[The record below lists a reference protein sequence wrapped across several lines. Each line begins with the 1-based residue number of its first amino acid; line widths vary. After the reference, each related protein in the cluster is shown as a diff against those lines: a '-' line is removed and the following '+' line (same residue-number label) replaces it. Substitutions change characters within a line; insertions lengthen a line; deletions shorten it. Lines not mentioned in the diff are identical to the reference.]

1 MSPHKKPVWQHRESD
16 QTNVA
21 KFMTYV
27 NKQLGLSL
35 KTYNDLYSWSVGDAT
50 FQDFWRAA
58 YQWLELSPPGSKPV
72 GPMLADE
79 HSATTPLFPPPT
91 FFAHDSLNIA
101 ELLLRDGK
109 DEDVAI
115 HFAREDVAGMTKVT
129 WRTLR
134 ERVRKTR
141 NALENSGVGAGD
153 TVAAVMS
160 NSVDTIV
167 ICLAALSLGA
177 MWSSSSPDLG
187 PAAIVDRYIQINPKI
202 VFADD
207 GYLHRGKR
215 VSLADRISQWSE
227 PISQAAKSLRNVVV
241 VPFCKL
247 DIDTSKIRRGCS
259 WDSFISRTSG
269 QKLTFDLQ
277 PFSHPAFAMF
287 SSGTTGK
294 AKCIIHST
302 GTSWVM
308 WVLNLLNLS
317 SGKSMLLYEGSP
329 FYPEPTILLKLAQ
342 DVGVTVFGTSPRYL
356 QELRSRN
363 IVPRQQFDLSRL
375 RVMTSTGST
384 LSADLYD
391 WFYETA
397 FPPSAQLISMSGGTD
412 IAGCYPTVVRVAET
426 QSPVVGGT
434 PLLPVYSG
442 EIQVKALGM
451 AVDILDPGLIQPRSV
466 ELSGL
471 PGELVCRKPFP
482 SQPVSFHGPAGAD
495 LYRSSYF
502 ERFGPGIWCQGD
514 LIQSLPDTGGIVMLG
529 RSDGVLNPS
538 GVRFGSAE
546 IYAVTDTFPE
556 ITESLCV
563 GQKRVADADE
573 RVLLFLKMRPGSPY
587 TKELEGRI
595 KAAIKSKYS
604 HRHVPQF
611 IFPVADIPY
620 TMNGKK
626 CEINVKHIVSGRQ
639 VAVSGTV
646 ANPDSLKL
654 YEQFKD
660 LPLDKKA
667 KTAAQSKL

>member
-1 MSPHKKPVWQHRESD
+1 MSPHRTPLWQHCESD

-21 KFMTYV
+21 KFITYV
-27 NKQLGLSL
+27 NEQLGLSL
-35 KTYNDLYSWSVGDAT
+35 KTYDDLYSWSVGDAT

-58 YQWLELSPPGSKPV
+58 YQWLELAPPGSKPV

-79 HSATTPLFPPPT
+79 HSATTPLFPPPA

-109 DEDVAI
+109 DQDVAI
-115 HFAREDVAGMTKVT
+115 HFAREDVAGVVKVT

-134 ERVRKTR
+134 ERVRETR
-141 NALENSGVGAGD
+141 DALDNSGIRVGD
-153 TVAAVMS
+153 MVVAVMS

-177 MWSSSSPDLG
+177 VWSSSSPDLG
-187 PAAIVDRYIQINPKI
+187 PAAITDRYMQINPKI

-207 GYLHRGKR
+207 GYLHRGQR
-215 VSLADRISQWSE
+215 VSLADRIRQWSE
-227 PISQAAKSLRNVVV
+227 PICQAAKSLRDIVV

-247 DIDTSKIRRGCS
+247 DIDTSKIHRGCS

-269 QKLTFDLQ
+269 QELTFNLQ

-294 AKCIIHST
+294 AKCIIHSS

-329 FYPEPTILLKLAQ
+329 FHPEPTILLKLAQ
-342 DVGVTVFGTSPRYL
+342 EVG
-356 QELRSRN
+356 
-363 IVPRQQFDLSRL
+363 
-375 RVMTSTGST
+375 VMTSTGSA

-397 FPPSAQLISMSGGTD
+397 FPPRTQLISMSGGTD
-412 IAGCYPTVVRVAET
+412 IAGCF
-426 QSPVVGGT
+426 VGGT

-451 AVDILDPGLIQPRSV
+451 AVDILDPGLVQPRSV

-495 LYRSSYF
+495 VYRSSYF
-502 ERFGPGIWCQGD
+502 ERFGPRIWCQGD
-514 LIQSLPDTGGIVMLG
+514 LIQRLPDTGGIVMLG

-556 ITESLCV
+556 IADSLCV

-573 RVLLFLKMRPGSPY
+573 RVLLFLKMHPGSPY
-587 TKELEGRI
+587 TEELEGRI
-595 KAAIKSKYS
+595 KAAIRSRYS

-626 CEINVKHIVSGRQ
+626 CEINVKHVVSGRQ

-646 ANPDSLKL
+646 ANPDSLRL
-654 YEQFKD
+654 YRRFQD

-667 KTAAQSKL
+667 TIGAQSKL